1 MVVNASASLATPMG
15 IKSAAAARAEH
26 ISIEG
31 EIDHATP
38 VRTPHRKVRSKF
50 SLASS
55 MRKCTTELALLEDH
69 YLQVQATRAG
79 KEPLK
84 YSIDLRFLNSQ
95 PLRVRRIAWAKFCL
109 SALLALGAAG
119 AVWLTS
125 SAVSLFSQPYFIG
138 ACAAALV
145 SIVVLIMGF
154 RDTSE
159 SLNFTSVNG
168 GATWVSVLGGIGS
181 TKNGKAF
188 FVAMIKDIAAAKAA
202 RPQSKQQWLRDEMRE
217 HHRLREAGAL
227 SEAEY
232 EASKAR
238 ILKAHS

>member
-1 MVVNASASLATPMG
+1 
-15 IKSAAAARAEH
+15 
-26 ISIEG
+26 
-31 EIDHATP
+31 
-38 VRTPHRKVRSKF
+38 
-50 SLASS
+50 

-69 YLQVQATRAG
+69 YLQVQTLRNG
-79 KEPLK
+79 KQPLK

-95 PLRVRRIAWAKFCL
+95 PTRVRRIAWAKFLL
-109 SALLALGAAG
+109 SAALALGASGALWLIAG
-119 AVWLTS
+119 TS
-125 SAVSLFSQPYFIG
+125 SLFSNPYFFG

-145 SIVVLIMGF
+145 SVVVIVMGI

-168 GATWVSVLGGIGS
+168 GVTVVSVLGGIGS
-181 TKNGKAF
+181 TKKGKAF

-232 EASKAR
+232 EASKAK